1 MLCCAPSSFGSH
13 SLVLRAQRGYPYTL
27 TVNTIDGIRVSDWIG
42 RDLEKLRK
50 LRGLRREDVA
60 AQLSVPVSAST
71 IRNIEHN
78 EHYNVS
84 LDLLRQIAT
93 VLGAELRVTLDVRD
107 DEAAAASLESA
118 QSAAPGRRVVD
129 NEYFIRYIRE
139 RYPECPLTNSQIG
152 RRMWSFAESRGA
164 ELVRERKQLKR
175 VESTGT
181 PGHRSPTTA
190 AEYQVWE
197 KDFVALERFA
207 DRLGRAF
214 SDGKGGFLVP
224 AA

>member
-1 MLCCAPSSFGSH
+1 MNP
-13 SLVLRAQRGYPYTL
+13 T
-27 TVNTIDGIRVSDWIG
+27 DGIRVSDWIG
-42 RDLEKLRK
+42 RDVERLRK

-71 IRNIEHN
+71 IRNIEHDD
-78 EHYNVS
+78 HYNVS

-107 DEAAAASLESA
+107 DEGLAVSPEAGD
-118 QSAAPGRRVVD
+118 SAAPGRRVVD

-139 RYPECPLTNSQIG
+139 HYPECPLTNSQIG

>member
-1 MLCCAPSSFGSH
+1 MA
-13 SLVLRAQRGYPYTL
+13 
-27 TVNTIDGIRVSDWIG
+27 DWIG

-60 AQLSVPVSAST
+60 AQLPVPVSPST
-71 IRNIEHN
+71 IRNIEHDD
-78 EHYNVS
+78 HYNVS

-93 VLGAELRVTLDVRD
+93 VLGAELRVTLETVADSVTG
-107 DEAAAASLESA
+107 EVPL
-118 QSAAPGRRVVD
+118 GKRVVD
-129 NEYFIRYIRE
+129 NEYFIRYIRA

-152 RRMWSFAESRGA
+152 RRMWSFAASHGA
-164 ELVRERKQLKR
+164 ELVRERKQLKKAMDP
-175 VESTGT
+175 SAGT
-181 PGHRSPTTA
+181 TLHPSPTTA

-197 KDFVALERFA
+197 KDFIALERFA

-214 SDGKGGFLVP
+214 SDGKGGVLVP

>member
-1 MLCCAPSSFGSH
+1 MA
-13 SLVLRAQRGYPYTL
+13 
-27 TVNTIDGIRVSDWIG
+27 DWIG

-60 AQLSVPVSAST
+60 AQLPVPVSPST
-71 IRNIEHN
+71 IRNIEHDD
-78 EHYNVS
+78 HYNVS

-93 VLGAELRVTLDVRD
+93 VLGAELRVTLETVADKVTG
-107 DEAAAASLESA
+107 EVPL
-118 QSAAPGRRVVD
+118 GKRVVD
-129 NEYFIRYIRE
+129 NEYFIRYIRA

-152 RRMWSFAESRGA
+152 RRMWSFAASHGA
-164 ELVRERKQLKR
+164 ELVRERKQLKKAMDP
-175 VESTGT
+175 SAGT
-181 PGHRSPTTA
+181 TLHPSPTTA

-197 KDFVALERFA
+197 KDFIALERFA

-214 SDGKGGFLVP
+214 SDGKGGVLVP

>member
-1 MLCCAPSSFGSH
+1 MLSKAALRFGPF
-13 SLVLRAQRGYPYTL
+13 SLVPGAQWGYSYTL
-27 TVNTIDGIRVSDWIG
+27 TVNSIDGIRVSDWIG
-42 RDLEKLRK
+42 RDLERLRK

-60 AQLSVPVSAST
+60 AQLSVPVSPST
-71 IRNIEHN
+71 IRNIEHD

-93 VLGAELRVTLDVRD
+93 VLGAELRVTVDVRE
-107 DEAAAASLESA
+107 DEGPPE
-118 QSAAPGRRVVD
+118 SAAPGRRVVD